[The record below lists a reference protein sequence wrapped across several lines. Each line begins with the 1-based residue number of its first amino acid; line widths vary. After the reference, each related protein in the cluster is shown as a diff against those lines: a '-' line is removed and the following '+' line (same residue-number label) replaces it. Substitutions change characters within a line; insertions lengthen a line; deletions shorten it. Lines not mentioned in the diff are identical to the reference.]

1 MKRKIRIGLVALTL
15 VLGTVGA
22 ASVPD
27 RDEAPEK
34 AQKTLACDAGW
45 CHG

>member
-1 MKRKIRIGLVALTL
+1 MKRRIKIALVALTL
-15 VLGTVGA
+15 VLGAVGA

-27 RDEAPEK
+27 RTEAPDK
-34 AQKTLACDAGW
+34 TQKTLACDAGW

>member
-1 MKRKIRIGLVALTL
+1 VKRKIKLTLVALTL
-15 VLGTVGA
+15 VLGAVGA
-22 ASVPD
+22 ASAPD
-27 RDEAPEK
+27 RTEAPDK